1 MKDTHQS
8 SSCSNQERFLSILR
22 SWLIS
27 IQKLII
33 CCLLSEE
40 QEHTERW
47 VLSGRLGN
55 QPLLGGECY
64 FHTISRAD
72 RHTNTEN
79 SHIHVTL
86 WHSTLLWPGNKMCL
100 CVALMRHTDTHWF
113 TDASD
118 DVGQSDCTHTLIFYI
133 SLLASTISPPWT
145 LFFLDNI
152 QWNKQSPSRQSL
164 LA

>member
-100 CVALMRHTDTHWF
+100 CVALMRLWRWSLGKPSSALHR
-113 TDASD
+113 
-118 DVGQSDCTHTLIFYI
+118 HTLIHRRI
-133 SLLASTISPPWT
+133 RWCGTVRLHTHT
-145 LFFLDNI
+145 NFFNFSVSKHYFSSMNFI
-152 QWNKQSPSRQSL
+152 FSR
-164 LA
+164 